1 MPTLTQRSE
10 LPTRPVG
17 RPRAALWSVE
27 AVAALFDLRP
37 EFVQARC
44 ELGLLPDAVSG
55 PEGGWVIP
63 EAAVRQM
70 ALGRIQPSYTIEQ
83 AAGWLGVDYGTLF
96 RRVALVSAL
105 GDPLPAGKT
114 VRALPLFLN
123 PGCKPMKR
131 IPEEE
136 LLRVMGLNGKGDR

>member
-1 MPTLTQRSE
+1 MAGASPRLLCARWRRGDPE
-10 LPTRPVG
+10 PTR
-17 RPRAALWSVE
+17 LT
-27 AVAALFDLRP
+27 
-37 EFVQARC
+37 
-44 ELGLLPDAVSG
+44 
-55 PEGGWVIP
+55 
-63 EAAVRQM
+63 
-70 ALGRIQPSYTIEQ
+70 YTIEQ